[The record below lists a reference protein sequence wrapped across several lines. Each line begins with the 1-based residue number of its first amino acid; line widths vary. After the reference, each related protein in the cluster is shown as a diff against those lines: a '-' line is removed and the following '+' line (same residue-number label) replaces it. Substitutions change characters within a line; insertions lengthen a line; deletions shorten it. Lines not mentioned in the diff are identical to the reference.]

1 VAGRLKLV
9 GQIAAV
15 GVVAALLALLVWRV
29 ATDEQS
35 EVPAALEA
43 GKTPPAPHFELPRL
57 DTDGELALASLRGK
71 AVVVNFWA
79 SWCKPCKE
87 EVPLLEQA
95 WRRYRGDGLVV
106 IGIDYDDFKG
116 DAVEFARR
124 YGATY
129 PIVHDREKSTVND
142 YGVIG
147 VPETFFVNRQGKLV
161 GERVT
166 GAVSKDQLTDNIR
179 LALGS

>member
-1 VAGRLKLV
+1 VAGRVKLV

-15 GVVAALLALLVWRV
+15 SVVAALLALLVWRV
-29 ATDEQS
+29 ATDKRSQ
-35 EVPAALEA
+35 VPAALEA
-43 GKTPPAPHFELPRL
+43 GKTPPAPHFALPRL
-57 DTDGELALASLRGK
+57 GSGGELALTSLRGK

-79 SWCKPCKE
+79 SWCKPCKD

-95 WRRYRGDGLVV
+95 WRKYRSDGLVV

-116 DAVEFARR
+116 DAVRFAKR

-166 GAVSKDQLTDNIR
+166 GAVNEAQLTDNIR
-179 LALGS
+179 LALRS